1 MLPILIFYIKV
12 PTPIITMKI
21 SSKRVSLSALT
32 DLPNLCSHRRKGT
45 RPPKKLMMWF
55 EKGHK
60 LHAYSCI
67 PVIFPPSLIIHRK
80 VWETMKEEK
89 MEKTLKAPYFLS
101 KWFRYLAS
109 SARYDTSLQTELG
122 LHKTCQTDEC
132 QQLIIKLWWQPD
144 RDELSVAQIPW
155 SRDCCCFSAG
165 WMLITSSW
173 V

>member
-12 PTPIITMKI
+12 PTPITTMKI

-67 PVIFPPSLIIHRK
+67 PLFFSPSLIIHRK
-80 VWETMKEEK
+80 VWETMKKEK

-109 SARYDTSLQTELG
+109 SARYDTSLQMELG
-122 LHKTCQTDEC
+122 LHKACQTDEC

-144 RDELSVAQIPW
+144 RDELSVAP
-155 SRDCCCFSAG
+155 DDPGTAAVLG